1 MTALLAAL
9 ALPLALAAGPD
20 AVAPPPR
27 LEAAPTLTL
36 DEALRCART
45 HPHVARSA
53 AAEAQAGARS
63 REAFAGFLPSGQ
75 ANASYTR
82 ATSNSAAAPAASG
95 GVGLARGS
103 TNQTFPFYAGSLNL
117 TVPIWDFGRT
127 LGAVRSARESE
138 AAARQ
143 DLAAARHDVDA
154 DVRAAYF
161 GALAAQELV
170 QVADDTIAQMQ
181 KHLDFAQA
189 SLEVGRRTRFDVS
202 RAQVDLTNARIQKIQ
217 ADNGV
222 ATARATLA
230 AAVGEPVGDLRLVA
244 PSEPDGPDPVPSE
257 AARRALER
265 RPELAALA
273 RRIAAADEAV
283 GAAKSAWYPVLAGN
297 GQLGWRGEDFPLV
310 RNWQVGVSLTW
321 PFLDGGADLAR
332 VQESRAV
339 VQGAQAAREAEALQ
353 VRAEVEQAALAVIEA
368 HARRDAAAVLVA
380 QARENLELAE
390 GRYQAGVGTIIELA
404 DAQAALTSARAQGV
418 RAGYDLATARAR
430 LQRAVGEA

>member
-1 MTALLAAL
+1 MTALLAL
-9 ALPLALAAGPD
+9 ALRLALAADPA
-20 AVAPPPR
+20 AVAPPQR
-27 LEAAPTLTL
+27 LQAAPALTL
-36 DEALRCART
+36 EEALRRARS
-45 HPHVARSA
+45 HPRVAQSA

-63 REAFAGFLPSGQ
+63 REARAGFLPSGQ

-82 ATSNSAAAPAASG
+82 ATSNSAATPGASG

-103 TNQTFPFYAGSLNL
+103 ANQTFPFYAGSLNL

-127 LGAVRSARESE
+127 LDAFRSAREAE
-138 AAARQ
+138 AAARE

-154 DVRAAYF
+154 DVRAAFF
-161 GALAAQELV
+161 GALAAEELV

-189 SLEVGRRTRFDVS
+189 SLEVGRRTRFDVT

-222 ATARATLA
+222 ATARASLA
-230 AAVGEPVGDLRLVA
+230 AAVGEAVGDARLVA
-244 PSEPDGPDPVPSE
+244 PAEPEGPDPVPAE
-257 AARRALER
+257 ASRQALER

-273 RRIAAADEAV
+273 RRIAAADASV
-283 GAAKSAWYPVLAGN
+283 GAARSAWYPVLAGN
-297 GQLGWRGEDFPLV
+297 GQLGWRGEDLPLV
-310 RNWQVGVSLTW
+310 RNWQVGVTLTW

-332 VQESRAV
+332 VQESRAALE
-339 VQGAQAAREAEALQ
+339 GTQAAREAEVLQ
-353 VRAEVEQAALAVIEA
+353 IRAEVEQAALAVIEA
-368 HARRDAAAVLVA
+368 HARRDAAAVLVG

-404 DAQAALTSARAQGV
+404 DAQAALSGARAQGV
-418 RAGYDLATARAR
+418 RAGYDLAIARAR
-430 LQRAVGEA
+430 LRRAVGDA

>member
-9 ALPLALAAGPD
+9 ALPLALAAAPE

-27 LEAAPTLTL
+27 LEARPTLTL
-36 DEALRCART
+36 EEALRRART
-45 HPHVARSA
+45 HPRVAQSA

-75 ANASYTR
+75 ANASYAR
-82 ATSNSAAAPAASG
+82 ATSNSAASPSASG
-95 GVGLARGS
+95 GVGLARGT
-103 TNQTFPFYAGSLNL
+103 TNQTFPFYAADLNL
-117 TVPIWDFGRT
+117 IVPIWDFGRT
-127 LGAVRSARESE
+127 LGAVRSTRESE
-138 AAARQ
+138 AAARE
-143 DLAAARHDVDA
+143 DLAAARHDVDT

-161 GALAAQELV
+161 GVLAAEELV

-189 SLEVGRRTRFDVS
+189 SLEVGRRTRFDVT
-202 RAQVDLTNARIQKIQ
+202 RAQVDLTTARIQKIQ

-222 ATARATLA
+222 ATTRATLA
-230 AAVGEPVGDLRLVA
+230 AAMGEPVGDAGLAA
-244 PSEPDGPDPVPSE
+244 PPPDDGPDPVPAD

-273 RRIAAADEAV
+273 GRVSAADEAV
-283 GAAKSAWYPVLAGN
+283 GAAKSAWFPVLAGN

-310 RNWQVGVSLTW
+310 RNWQVGVTLSW

-332 VQESRAV
+332 VQENRAAL
-339 VQGAQAAREAEALQ
+339 QGAQAAREAQVLQ
-353 VRAEVEQAALAVIEA
+353 IRAEVEQAALAVIEA
-368 HARRDAAAVLVA
+368 HARRDASAVLVV

-404 DAQAALTSARAQGV
+404 DAQAALSNARAQGV
-418 RAGYDLATARAR
+418 RAGYDLAVARAR
-430 LQRAVGEA
+430 LQPATGDA